1 MKFRMIELGYKS
13 TPDYPYDYRIELTE
27 YSLRDRKHLTDWL
40 KDLAIPHT
48 TAGGLPGSVIYLRR
62 EHATMFALRWS

>member
-27 YSLRDRKHLTDWL
+27 YSLLDRRNLINWL
-40 KDLAIPHT
+40 KELVIPHT
-48 TAGGLPGSVIYLRR
+48 TSGWDHSSVFYLRK
-62 EHATMFALRWS
+62 EHAVLFALKWT